1 VGRGIPGYTSR
12 VSISALSPVGAAP
25 LALYVPAPPPVATRS
40 TLPIASPVSAP
51 APAAAPSAAPTS
63 ELTGDAGEV
72 IQSNAAAVFA
82 NAMIAYPPIPIDP
95 VKPTVTPVAP
105 VVPAGFT
112 PIDTYA

>member
-1 VGRGIPGYTSR
+1 
-12 VSISALSPVGAAP
+12 
-25 LALYVPAPPPVATRS
+25 
-40 TLPIASPVSAP
+40 
-51 APAAAPSAAPTS
+51 
-63 ELTGDAGEV
+63 LTGDAGEV